1 MHGVIHGAAGRILMY
16 CAWRG
21 YAQRGRAYLIVLYM
35 ARLCTAQSGAVQ
47 DAAGCGRA
55 YPIVLYMARLCTA
68 QSGTVQDAAGCG
80 RADTSLRLRS
90 ASEISD
96 RFQRRRKIRFHLWEF
111 YPRGFQS
118 CGKREEKA
126 RRRTR
131 RRKKCKKEANL
142 ILQNFQSQCIIF
154 K

>member
-1 MHGVIHGAAGRILMY
+1 MPIFLCIMHSVIHGAAGRILMY

-21 YAQRGRAYLIVLYM
+21 YTQRGRAYLIVLYM
-35 ARLCTAQSGAVQ
+35 ARLCTARSGAVQ

-55 YPIVLYMARLCTA
+55 
-68 QSGTVQDAAGCG
+68 G
-80 RADTSLRLRS
+80 TSLRLRS

-96 RFQRRRKIRFHLWEF
+96 RFQRHRKICFHLWGF